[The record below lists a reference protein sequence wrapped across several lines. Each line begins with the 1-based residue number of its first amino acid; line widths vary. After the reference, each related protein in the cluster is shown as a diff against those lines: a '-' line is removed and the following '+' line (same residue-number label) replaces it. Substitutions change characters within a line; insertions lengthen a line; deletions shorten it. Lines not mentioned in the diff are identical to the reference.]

1 MSRCMANDTLVRT
14 TDYDYDVLVS
24 ALGISSFFEDTR
36 AELNDR
42 MGLFRVVSALDLHD
56 DIKISGRVFVD
67 VRLKVE
73 NGD

>member
-14 TDYDYDVLVS
+14 TDYDYDVFVS